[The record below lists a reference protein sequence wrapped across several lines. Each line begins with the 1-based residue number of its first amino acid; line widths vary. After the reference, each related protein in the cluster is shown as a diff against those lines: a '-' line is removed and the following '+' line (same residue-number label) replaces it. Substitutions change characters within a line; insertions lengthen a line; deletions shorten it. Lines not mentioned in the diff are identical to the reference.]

1 MTISRTW
8 IRPLLLGWLVWTIY
22 SAFHAGVLSLSER
35 LPYVYALPS
44 SLMSN
49 YLMALYTIPVWFWT
63 TYVLAPRHWLVQVL
77 GHVAGAFAFAFGWV
91 ESFWQL
97 FIWLYGR
104 EIFELARMERTRYWQ
119 ALSTMSM
126 YGLVVGVFY
135 MRRHHRQLREKERR
149 EADLRLHTN
158 KMELAVLKAQLNPHF
173 LFNTL
178 NSINAMVGSDPEG
191 ARQVLAR
198 LAEVLRYSL
207 ESDRRA
213 LVPLAEELRFVAT
226 YLDIEQARFG
236 KRLQVRL
243 EIDNEAR
250 ALLVPPMILQPLA
263 ENAVRHGIAPKEEG
277 GELIIRVQTRNA
289 QLDIEVAD
297 NGVGTTTSRQEEL
310 LHNGT
315 GLRNTDLRLRKMFG
329 EDAGLQVST
338 GEAGFRVKFHIPI
351 TEAQLHTDH
360 PT

>member
-22 SAFHAGVLSLSER
+22 SAFHAGVLSLSEK
-35 LPYVYALPS
+35 LPYLYALQS
-44 SLMSN
+44 TLLSN

-63 TYVLAPRHWLVQVL
+63 TRVLAQRNWLAQLL
-77 GHVAGAFAFAFGWV
+77 GHIAGAFAFAVGWF
-91 ESFWQL
+91 ESFCQL
-97 FIWLYGR
+97 FIWLYGPK
-104 EIFELARMERTRYWQ
+104 IFEFAQLERTRYWQ
-119 ALSTMSM
+119 TLSAMTM

-158 KMELAVLKAQLNPHF
+158 KMELAVLKAQLKPHF

-178 NSINAMVGSDPEG
+178 NSINAMVGSNPEG

-213 LVPLAEELRFVAT
+213 LVPLAEELRFVET
-226 YLDIEQARFG
+226 YLEIEKARFG
-236 KRLQVRL
+236 KRLQAQL
-243 EIDNEAR
+243 EIADEAR
-250 ALLVPPMILQPLA
+250 SLLVPPMILQPLA

-277 GELIIRVQTRNA
+277 GELSVRIQPRNGR
-289 QLDIEVAD
+289 LEIEVSD
-297 NGVGTTTSRQEEL
+297 NGVGATKSRKEEL
-310 LHNGT
+310 LNNGT

-329 EDAGLQVST
+329 EESGLQVSN
-338 GEAGFRVKFHIPI
+338 GKSGFSVKFQIPI
-351 TEAQLHTDH
+351 QAEAAK
-360 PT
+360 